1 MAISSADAIKAIAAI
16 EKQLSALRAF
26 AGLPAVAVKSMPP
39 ASTEKPAAS
48 TEKPK
53 SKRVLSESM
62 LRLQG
67 ERAAVFEELKEAW
80 ALANPDFASL
90 DAAALKAAVEKGEVE
105 AKPLFSDALQ
115 EHGRRSRADDPE
127 KQAKYEAY
135 RAKVLADPR
144 RKKGSV
150 ASVSSAS
157 SAPKP
162 EPVADAKKRKPQ
174 SEETKAAAAIK
185 RAATKAA
192 KLLEPAS
199 VALVVA
205 PNPFDDADLPAAALP
220 AAPAGAE
227 VVEASADDVE
237 AFAEWEHKD
246 VKYWKNGLH
255 WVYKRNSDKSFGAWV
270 GFWDSAKKVIGN
282 EEEPPVE

>member
-26 AGLPAVAVKSMPP
+26 AGLPAVAVKS
-39 ASTEKPAAS
+39 KPAAS
-48 TEKPK
+48 TEKPE

-62 LRLQG
+62 RRMNE

-90 DAAALKAAVEKGEVE
+90 DEKAYKLAVKNGEVD
-105 AKPLFSDALQ
+105 AKPLYSEALA
-115 EHGRRSRADDPE
+115 EYSRRSRADDPE

-135 RAKVLADPR
+135 RAKVEADPR
-144 RKKGSV
+144 RKKGN

-162 EPVADAKKRKPQ
+162 EPVADVKKRKPQ
-174 SEETKAAAAIK
+174 SEETKAAAKIK
-185 RAATKAA
+185 RAATIAA
-192 KLLEPAS
+192 KLTAS

-205 PNPFDDADLPAAALP
+205 APNPFDETPLPT
-220 AAPAGAE
+220 APAGAE
-227 VVEASADDVE
+227 VVEASADDEE
-237 AFAEWEHKD
+237 AFVEWEHKGA
-246 VKYWKNGLH
+246 KYWKNGLH

-270 GFWDSAKKVIGN
+270 GFWDSAKKVIGT

>member
-26 AGLPAVAVKSMPP
+26 AGLPAVAVAVKSKP
-39 ASTEKPAAS
+39 AVSTEKP
-48 TEKPK
+48 E

-62 LRLQG
+62 RRMNE

-90 DAAALKAAVEKGEVE
+90 DEKAYKLAVKNAEVE
-105 AKPLFSDALQ
+105 ARPRFSDALQ
-115 EHGRRSRADDPE
+115 EHSRRGRAGNPE
-127 KQAKYEAY
+127 KEAKYEAY
-135 RAKVLADPR
+135 RAKTDAEQAQ
-144 RKKGSV
+144 KKGS

-162 EPVADAKKRKPQ
+162 EPVADVKKRKPQ
-174 SEETKAAAAIK
+174 SEETKAAAKIK
-185 RAATKAA
+185 RAATAAA
-192 KLLEPAS
+192 KLTAS

-205 PNPFDDADLPAAALP
+205 APNPFDETPLPT
-220 AAPAGAE
+220 APAGAE

-237 AFAEWEHKD
+237 AFAEWEHKGA
-246 VKYWKNGLH
+246 KYWKNGLH

-270 GFWDSAKKVIGN
+270 GFWDSAKKVIGT
-282 EEEPPVE
+282 EEEPAVE

>member
-16 EKQLSALRAF
+16 EKQLAALRVF
-26 AGLPAVAVKSMPP
+26 AGMPAEAVAVNG
-39 ASTEKPAAS
+39 KPAAS
-48 TEKPK
+48 TEKPE

-62 LRLQG
+62 RRMNE

-90 DAAALKAAVEKGEVE
+90 DEKAYKLAVKNAEVE
-105 AKPLFSDALQ
+105 ARPRFSDALQ
-115 EHGRRSRADDPE
+115 EHSRRGRAGNPE
-127 KQAKYEAY
+127 KEAKYEAY
-135 RAKVLADPR
+135 RAKTDAEQAQ
-144 RKKGSV
+144 KKGS

-162 EPVADAKKRKPQ
+162 EPVADVKKRKPQ
-174 SEETKAAAAIK
+174 SEETKAAAKIK
-185 RAATKAA
+185 RAATIAA
-192 KLLEPAS
+192 KLTAS

-205 PNPFDDADLPAAALP
+205 APNPFDETPLPT
-220 AAPAGAE
+220 APAGAE

-237 AFAEWEHKD
+237 AFAEWEHKGA
-246 VKYWKNGLH
+246 KYWKNGLH

-270 GFWDSAKKVIGN
+270 GFWDSAKKVFGT
-282 EEEPPVE
+282 EEEPAVE

>member
-1 MAISSADAIKAIAAI
+1 MAISSADAIKAIALI

-26 AGLPAVAVKSMPP
+26 AGLPAVAVKSKPA
-39 ASTEKPAAS
+39 ASTEKSVAS

-67 ERAAVFEELKEAW
+67 ERTAVFEELKEAW

-90 DAAALKAAVEKGEVE
+90 TEELYKLAVKNGEVE

-127 KQAKYEAY
+127 KQAKYDAY
-135 RAKVLADPR
+135 RAKVEADPR
-144 RKKGSV
+144 RKKGN

-162 EPVADAKKRKPQ
+162 EPVADVKKRKPQ
-174 SEETKAAAAIK
+174 SEETKAAAKIK
-185 RAATKAA
+185 RAATMAA

-220 AAPAGAE
+220 AAPAGVE
-227 VVEASADDVE
+227 VVAGDPDDVE
-237 AFAEWEHKD
+237 TYKDFSHKGSM
-246 VKYWKNGLH
+246 YYKNGLH
-255 WVYKRNSDKSFGAWV
+255 WVYKQNSDKNFGAWV
-270 GFWDSAKKVIGN
+270 GYWDSAKKIILEVP
-282 EEEPPVE
+282 EPAVE

>member
-26 AGLPAVAVKSMPP
+26 AGMPAEAVKS
-39 ASTEKPAAS
+39 KPAAS
-48 TEKPK
+48 TEKPET
-53 SKRVLSESM
+53 KRVLSPLIVKMNE
-62 LRLQG
+62 
-67 ERAAVFEELKEAW
+67 ERATVFEELKEAW
-80 ALANPDFASL
+80 ALAHPDFASL
-90 DAAALKAAVEKGEVE
+90 DDKALALAVKNGEVE
-105 AKPLFSDALQ
+105 ARPRFSDALQ
-115 EHGRRSRADDPE
+115 EHSRRDRAGNPE
-127 KQAKYEAY
+127 KEAKYAAY
-135 RAKVLADPR
+135 RAKTDAEQAQ
-144 RKKGSV
+144 KKGN

-157 SAPKP
+157 SAPKS
-162 EPVADAKKRKPQ
+162 EPVADVKKRKPQ
-174 SEETKAAAAIK
+174 SAETKAAAAIK

-192 KLLEPAS
+192 TKAAS
-199 VALVVA
+199 VAA
-205 PNPFDDADLPAAALP
+205 PNPFDEAPLP

-227 VVEASADDVE
+227 VVEASADDEE

-270 GFWDSAKKVIGN
+270 GFWDSAKKVIGT

>member
-26 AGLPAVAVKSMPP
+26 AGLPAVAVAVKSKP
-39 ASTEKPAAS
+39 AVSTEN
-48 TEKPK
+48 
-53 SKRVLSESM
+53 KRVLSESM
-62 LRLQG
+62 RRRNEECVAL
-67 ERAAVFEELKEAW
+67 FEELKEAW

-90 DAAALKAAVEKGEVE
+90 DDKAYKLAVKNGEVE
-105 AKPLFSDALQ
+105 AKPLYSDALA
-115 EHGRRSRADDPE
+115 EHSRREREGNPE

-135 RAKVLADPR
+135 RAKVEADPR
-144 RKKGSV
+144 RKKGN

-162 EPVADAKKRKPQ
+162 EPVADVKKPRKQ
-174 SEETKAAAAIK
+174 RTAEEKAATAIK
-185 RAATKAA
+185 RAATIAAKAA
-192 KLLEPAS
+192 S
-199 VALVVA
+199 VVVAA
-205 PNPFDDADLPAAALP
+205 PNPFDDAPLP

-270 GFWDSAKKVIGN
+270 GFWDSAKKVIGT